1 MKVLTRYGYYTF
13 TEYGYDRAVGR
24 IVKLVFTILAFTILL
39 IITRAN
45 LILALLTKL

>member
-1 MKVLTRYGYYTF
+1 MKVLTRNGYYTF

-24 IVKLVFTILAFTILL
+24 VVKLAFTILL